1 MNKHKEFRA
10 KQVLQNMGASK
21 QLCICPAGH
30 FIVGTLAVSFTS
42 LLKQRTILFSGG
54 KKKKS
59 LVCLCSFIEQILKQN
74 NISS

>member
-21 QLCICPAGH
+21 QLCICPASH

-59 LVCLCSFIEQILKQN
+59 SLLMFIYRADTETK
-74 NISS
+74 